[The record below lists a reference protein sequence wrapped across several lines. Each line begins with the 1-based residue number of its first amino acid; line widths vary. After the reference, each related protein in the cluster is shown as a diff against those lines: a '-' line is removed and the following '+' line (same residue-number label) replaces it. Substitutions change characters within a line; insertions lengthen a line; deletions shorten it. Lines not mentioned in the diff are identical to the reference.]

1 MVEKSA
7 AEQIRDL
14 GNRLA
19 KINGLD
25 NAESDKQQPEDD
37 NILIAS
43 SPYGTKYEDFI
54 NKGSQYEVT

>member
-25 NAESDKQQPEDD
+25 NVESNEQQPEND

-54 NKGSQYEVT
+54 NKES

>member
-25 NAESDKQQPEDD
+25 NPESTEQQPEND

-54 NKGSQYEVT
+54 NKES

>member
-1 MVEKSA
+1 MVEKKTPA
-7 AEQIRDL
+7 QEIRDL

-54 NKGSQYEVT
+54 NKES

>member
-25 NAESDKQQPEDD
+25 NVESNEPQPENDS
-37 NILIAS
+37 ILIAS

-54 NKGSQYEVT
+54 NKES